1 VSYRCS
7 CNICEYERLACERE
21 RLAVP
26 KLDLPQELP
35 PGRAYVIEDQ
45 RDTNAYVAPALSME
59 NAKEAIA
66 AWTFKDQEI
75 LYRWLHT
82 LKCRM

>member
-1 VSYRCS
+1 VSGMYYEKH
-7 CNICEYERLACERE
+7 ICICRNFEVCDFCRHFFWKGSVVA
-21 RLAVP
+21 A
-26 KLDLPQELP
+26 
-35 PGRAYVIEDQ
+35 VIEDQ
-45 RDTNAYVAPALSME
+45 RDTNAYVAPELSME

-66 AWTFKDQEI
+66 AWPHKDQET

>member
-1 VSYRCS
+1 VSYRCG
-7 CNICEYERLACERE
+7 CTHCQGPAY
-21 RLAVP
+21 
-26 KLDLPQELP
+26 PQSS
-35 PGRAYVIEDQ
+35 AYVIEDQ

-66 AWTFKDQEI
+66 AWPFKDQET